1 MTCAKK
7 EDDVSS
13 TKMTTSQSIILRA
26 GLVSGT
32 LDITDALVF
41 YGLRGAKPI
50 AILQSIASG
59 LLGRAAFSGGVGTAV
74 LGLLLHFFIAFTA
87 SVIFYAAARNLA
99 FLRRYAVISGLLYG
113 GAIYLVMNRIVLPLS
128 AVAKPR
134 PVGPPISLVNG
145 VLAVV
150 LLVGLPISLIV
161 NRGLRRHPGVE

>member
-1 MTCAKK
+1 MTMTAQ
-7 EDDVSS
+7 S
-13 TKMTTSQSIILRA
+13 TILRA

-50 AILQSIASG
+50 VILQTIASG
-59 LLGRAAFSGGVGTAV
+59 LLGRAAFSGGLGTAV

-87 SVIFYAAARNLA
+87 SVVFYVAARKLA

-113 GAIYLVMNRIVLPLS
+113 AAIYLVMNWIVLPLS
-128 AVAKPR
+128 AVAKSR
-134 PVGPPISLVNG
+134 PVAPPISLVNG

-150 LLVGLPISLIV
+150 VLVGLSISLIV
-161 NRGLRRHPGVE
+161 SRGLRGSAGLER